1 MREGDG
7 IEPPEL
13 IIKMKIFIKTFGCQA
28 NISDSETIAGLLQ
41 EGFTLVNSEDEAD
54 TIIVNS
60 CAVKNAT
67 QSKILDYLKKYSKEK
82 KVFVGGCLTKVLDI
96 KKYAPVKAVF
106 DTNSILKIS
115 EILTQEKDAFSD
127 HKESRILAPL
137 IRKDSEVAI
146 IPIGEGC
153 LNSCTFC
160 ATKLARGNLRSY
172 RMGDIKRAFEKA
184 VNEGCKKIYLTS
196 QDNGCYGFDLGASLP
211 ELLDELTQI
220 KGDYLIRVGMM
231 NPWHLTKILPDLLE
245 SYSSDR
251 IMKFLHIP
259 VQSGS
264 ERILKHMKRIHTV
277 DNFTSAV
284 NLFRKSFPDISIA
297 TDIIIGY
304 PLETEDDFK
313 QTLDLI
319 KKTKPEVLNISKF
332 SSRPGTEASK
342 LKQLS
347 SEIVKERTL
356 RLNSLY
362 QEIRS
367 QNKLI
372 RINNS

>member
-1 MREGDG
+1 
-7 IEPPEL
+7 
-13 IIKMKIFIKTFGCQA
+13 MKVFIKTFGCQA
-28 NISDSETIAGLLQ
+28 NISDSEAMAGLLK
-41 EGFTLVNSEDEAD
+41 EKGYELVDSEDKAD
-54 TIIVNS
+54 FIIANT
-60 CAVKNAT
+60 CDVKNAT
-67 QSKILDYLKKYSKEK
+67 QSKILDYLKKYSKTK
-82 KVFVGGCLTKVLDI
+82 KIFVGGCLTKVLDI

-127 HKESRILAPL
+127 HKENRILIPL

-172 RMGDIKRAFEKA
+172 RIGDIKRAFEKA
-184 VNEGCKKIYLTS
+184 VNEGCNKIYLTS
-196 QDNGCYGFDLGASLP
+196 QDNGCYGFDLRASLP

-220 KGDYLIRVGMM
+220 KGDYIIRIGMM
-231 NPWHLTKILPDLLE
+231 NPWHLNKILPDLLE
-245 SYSSDR
+245 SYSSDK

-264 ERILKHMKRIHTV
+264 EKILKHMKRIHTV

-304 PLETEDDFK
+304 PLETED
-313 QTLDLI
+313 
-319 KKTKPEVLNISKF
+319 
-332 SSRPGTEASK
+332 
-342 LKQLS
+342 
-347 SEIVKERTL
+347 
-356 RLNSLY
+356 
-362 QEIRS
+362 
-367 QNKLI
+367 
-372 RINNS
+372 